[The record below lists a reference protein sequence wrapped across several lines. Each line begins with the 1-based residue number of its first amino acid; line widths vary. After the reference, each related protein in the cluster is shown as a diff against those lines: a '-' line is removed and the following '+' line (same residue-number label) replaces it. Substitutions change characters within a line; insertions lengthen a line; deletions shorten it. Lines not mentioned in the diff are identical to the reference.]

1 MSQGT
6 HFVNQIPHVFLSNA
20 YLLFNGQYPNC
31 IRISWSLHACRL
43 LYVHC
48 WNHPCCTPSFPT
60 LVVNFPNLF
69 EFESWIFSEQY
80 PLLCIRSFAL
90 TKKLYHICSFTA
102 CCSAVSMRWFKGWET
117 IYYCKSIN
125 RIHICSTMFHYFPIV
140 DPSFDYFDCRSNCL
154 VKSTRLFVDIPRKG
168 PVRLKLVQ
176 TARYPP

>member
-1 MSQGT
+1 MCSCPMPIYYLM
-6 HFVNQIPHVFLSNA
+6 VNIPIVSALVGRCMPVVC
-20 YLLFNGQYPNC
+20 YMC
-31 IRISWSLHACRL
+31 IAGYNTAAS
-43 LYVHC
+43 
-48 WNHPCCTPSFPT
+48 PSFPT